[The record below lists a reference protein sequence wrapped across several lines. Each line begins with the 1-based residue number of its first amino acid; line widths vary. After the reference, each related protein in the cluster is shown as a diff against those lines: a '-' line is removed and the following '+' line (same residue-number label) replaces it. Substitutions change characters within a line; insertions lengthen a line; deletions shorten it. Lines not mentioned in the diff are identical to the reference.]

1 MSGEKL
7 ICSLRIFWLSENIYQ
22 LQKNVGSS
30 GWLAANRTTR
40 GRDDM
45 NPVEF
50 DGIRIAVFDRPIGDR
65 NCRVIHAGRG
75 KHDGETFLIVSEDGD
90 RVILS
95 ERLLRSI

>member
-1 MSGEKL
+1 
-7 ICSLRIFWLSENIYQ
+7 
-22 LQKNVGSS
+22 
-30 GWLAANRTTR
+30 
-40 GRDDM
+40 M

-50 DGIRIAVFDRPIGDR
+50 DGIRIAVLDRPIGDQ

-75 KHDGETFLIVSEDGD
+75 EHDGETFLIVSEDGD